1 MIVVG
6 GSACATIDA
15 LITHK
20 YNGLHKYQSD
30 SEMRLMKI
38 RKRKASKE
46 ELDAA
51 FEKFKSPEMQAK
63 VKEGF
68 DQIERGD
75 YVVITMDELS
85 RRLRID

>member
-1 MIVVG
+1 
-6 GSACATIDA
+6 
-15 LITHK
+15 
-20 YNGLHKYQSD
+20 
-30 SEMRLMKI
+30 MKI